1 MARDQSGSP
10 ARIRL
15 LVLDKTLVES
25 SASPFSEGGR
35 GSPSISLPEE
45 KRNDLITPACILTLC
60 GMSILFIHSA
70 QAYVGG
76 EQWRMQVVWIA
87 LGAVAY
93 AIMSLVDYHLW
104 MRHAHYLYGLGLLAL
119 CLVFLGPEIY
129 GARRWIDLGVF
140 KIQPAEG
147 VKLAT
152 LILGCSILAR
162 SEIGSLRESL
172 KGICKVALCFFV
184 PMFLIFLQPDLG
196 STLVFPPMVFSIL
209 YVAKIPS
216 RFFASTFLA
225 FVVALGVIGL
235 DVYRYYQFKTEN
247 PQPDHTIAAYEDTSF
262 VPLKDYQ
269 RKRILT
275 FVAPDLVDSGGIGA
289 NWNRIQ
295 ALIAVATGGLGG
307 KGLGNG
313 MQAKLG
319 YLPSA
324 VGHND
329 FIYAVLAE
337 EAGFIGGL
345 FALVLF
351 AVIILGC
358 LRVAGVAGDRFG
370 AMLAIGAAAMLMTH
384 VFINVG
390 MTLGITPI
398 TGLPLPFLSYGG
410 SFLVACCI
418 LMGLVQSV
426 YRHRKE
432 FR

>member
-1 MARDQSGSP
+1 MGS
-10 ARIRL
+10 
-15 LVLDKTLVES
+15 TL
-25 SASPFSEGGR
+25 SEEGR
-35 GSPSISLPEE
+35 GSQSLSLPEE
-45 KRNDLITPACILTLC
+45 RRSDWVTPVCILVLC
-60 GMSILFIHSA
+60 VISVLFIRSA

-76 EQWRMQVVWIA
+76 EQWRMQIIWVA
-87 LGAVAY
+87 AGTVAY
-93 AIMSLVDYHLW
+93 AVMALVDYHVW
-104 MRHAHYLYGLGLLAL
+104 MRYAHYLYGLSLLAL
-119 CLVFLGPEIY
+119 SLVFFGPEIY
-129 GARRWIDLGVF
+129 GAKRWIDLGLF

-147 VKLAT
+147 AKLAA
-152 LILGCSILAR
+152 LVLGSSILAR
-162 SEIGSLRESL
+162 SEIGSLRKSI
-172 KGICKVALCFFV
+172 KGIGKVALCFAF

-196 STLVFPPMVFSIL
+196 STLVFPPMVFSLL

-216 RFFASTFLA
+216 RFFAATFLL
-225 FVVALGVIGL
+225 FVVALSVVGF

-247 PQPDHTIAAYEDTSF
+247 PQSDDAVTAYQDHSL

-275 FVAPDLVDSGGIGA
+275 FLAHDLEDPSGVGA
-289 NWNRIQ
+289 DWNRVQ
-295 ALIAVATGGLGG
+295 ALIAVATGGLDG

-324 VGHND
+324 VSHND

-337 EAGFIGGL
+337 EAGFAGGL
-345 FALVLF
+345 LALGLF

-358 LRVAGVAGDRFG
+358 LRVAGLAGDRFG
-370 AMLAIGAAAMLMTH
+370 AMLAVGAAAMLMTH

-390 MTLGITPI
+390 MTIGITPI

-410 SFLVACCI
+410 SFLLSCC
-418 LMGLVQSV
+418 LLTGLVQSV

>member
-1 MARDQSGSP
+1 MF
-10 ARIRL
+10 IR
-15 LVLDKTLVES
+15 
-25 SASPFSEGGR
+25 
-35 GSPSISLPEE
+35 
-45 KRNDLITPACILTLC
+45 
-60 GMSILFIHSA
+60 SA

-76 EQWRMQVVWIA
+76 GQWRMQVVWV
-87 LGAVAY
+87 GAGTVAY
-93 AIMSLVDYHLW
+93 AVMALIDYHVW
-104 MRHAHYLYGLGLLAL
+104 MRYAHYLYGLGLLSL

-129 GARRWIDLGVF
+129 GAKRWIDLGLF

-152 LILGCSILAR
+152 LALGASILAR
-162 SEIGSLRESL
+162 AEVGTFRESM
-172 KGICKVALCFFV
+172 KGIGKVSLCFAC
-184 PMFLIFLQPDLG
+184 PIFLIFLQPDLG
-196 STLVFPPMVFSIL
+196 STLVFPPMVFSLL

-216 RFFASTFLA
+216 RFFVTTFLA
-225 FVVALGVIGL
+225 FVVALSVIGF

-247 PQPDHTIAAYEDTSF
+247 PKSDDAATVYEDVSL

-275 FVAPDLVDSGGIGA
+275 FLAPDVEDPSGIGA

-337 EAGFIGGL
+337 EAGFVGGL
-345 FALVLF
+345 FALGLF

-358 LRVAGVAGDRFG
+358 LRVAGVAGDHFG
-370 AMLAIGAAAMLMTH
+370 AMLAVGAAAMLMTH

-410 SFLVACCI
+410 SFLVSCCL

-426 YRHRKE
+426 FRYRKE

>member
-1 MARDQSGSP
+1 MM
-10 ARIRL
+10 
-15 LVLDKTLVES
+15 
-25 SASPFSEGGR
+25 FS
-35 GSPSISLPEE
+35 L
-45 KRNDLITPACILTLC
+45 
-60 GMSILFIHSA
+60 
-70 QAYVGG
+70 
-76 EQWRMQVVWIA
+76 
-87 LGAVAY
+87 
-93 AIMSLVDYHLW
+93 
-104 MRHAHYLYGLGLLAL
+104 
-119 CLVFLGPEIY
+119 
-129 GARRWIDLGVF
+129 
-140 KIQPAEG
+140 
-147 VKLAT
+147 
-152 LILGCSILAR
+152 
-162 SEIGSLRESL
+162 
-172 KGICKVALCFFV
+172 
-184 PMFLIFLQPDLG
+184 
-196 STLVFPPMVFSIL
+196 L

-216 RFFASTFLA
+216 RFFVATFLA
-225 FVVALGVIGL
+225 FVVALSVIGF

-247 PQPDHTIAAYEDTSF
+247 PQSDDAVTAYEEVSL

-275 FVAPDLVDSGGIGA
+275 FLAPDVEDPGGIGA

-337 EAGFIGGL
+337 EAGFAGGL
-345 FALVLF
+345 LALGLF

-370 AMLAIGAAAMLMTH
+370 AMLAVGAAAMLMTH

-410 SFLVACCI
+410 SFLVSCCL

-426 YRHRKE
+426 NRHRKE